1 MMDVYCFAID
11 EPVIQ
16 LTPKTKRLRIALG
29 LLMIGE
35 VGAAVGRGYVFG
47 FKQGLMH
54 LLSVW
59 VDFMG
64 YSSMHYC

>member
-1 MMDVYCFAID
+1 
-11 EPVIQ
+11 
-16 LTPKTKRLRIALG
+16 
-29 LLMIGE
+29 MIGE